1 LSRFAN
7 AQRVQQIP
15 GEDHLFPA
23 PSGWTLLSKIYG
35 ALLQRFIDL
44 AALAQIAQ
52 PLAAAD
58 R

>member
-1 LSRFAN
+1 LSRFAD

-23 PSGWTLLSKIYG
+23 PLGWTLLSKIYG

-44 AALAQIAQ
+44 AALAQIA
-52 PLAAAD
+52 
-58 R
+58 